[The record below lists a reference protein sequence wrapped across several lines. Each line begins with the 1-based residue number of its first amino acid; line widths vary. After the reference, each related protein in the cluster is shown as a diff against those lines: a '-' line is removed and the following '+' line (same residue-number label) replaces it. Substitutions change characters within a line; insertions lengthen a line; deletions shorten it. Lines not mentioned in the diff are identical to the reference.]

1 MDRFIHT
8 ALNAL
13 GNLRGV
19 QTVSA
24 QNLAN
29 QNVPGFRRDFLAEG
43 KSFTL
48 LDADGG
54 LSPRAFQMDR
64 EEAGFS
70 TLSGRLD
77 KTGEPLDIAIAA
89 EGWFLIQPDTGGPP
103 ALTRRG
109 DLQIGLDGALVNGA
123 GEAILSDAMQPIV
136 LPPHRNLVVDE
147 LGRISIEPLDGA
159 PGERI
164 EAAIIGTTQAAGL
177 RLVKGEDGQI
187 RPANGP
193 MPPPDQTAKVIQG
206 ALEGS
211 NVNPTEELIASIDL
225 QRSFEL
231 NMRIVSTAKEL
242 DEAGSRLMRMPDA

>member
-8 ALNAL
+8 ALNAI

-19 QTVSA
+19 QAVSA

-29 QNVPGFRRDFLAEG
+29 QNVPGFRRDFIAEG
-43 KSFTL
+43 TSFTL
-48 LDADGG
+48 EDDGA

-70 TLSGRLD
+70 TLSGFLD
-77 KTGEPLDIAIAA
+77 KTGEPLDIAISD
-89 EGWFLIQPDTGGPP
+89 EGWFYVQPDSGGPP

-109 DLQIGLDGALVNGA
+109 DLQVGLDGALVNGA
-123 GEAILSDAMQPIV
+123 GEAILSQAMQPII
-136 LPPHRNLVVDE
+136 LPPHRNLVIDE
-147 LGRISIEPLDGA
+147 VGRITIEPLDGA
-159 PGERI
+159 PGERV
-164 EAAIIGTTQAAGL
+164 EAAMIGTTKATGIK
-177 RLVKGEDGQI
+177 LVKGEDGQI
-187 RPANGP
+187 RPITGP
-193 MPPPDQTAKVIQG
+193 LPRPDQTAKVVQG

-211 NVNPTEELIASIDL
+211 NVNPTEELINSIDL

-231 NMRIVSTAKEL
+231 NMRMVTTAKEI

>member
-29 QNVPGFRRDFLAEG
+29 QNVPGFRRDFIAEG
-43 KSFTL
+43 ASFVL
-48 LDADGG
+48 EGG
-54 LSPRAFQMDR
+54 EGSLSPRAFQLDR

-77 KTGEPLDIAIAA
+77 KTGEPLDIAIAE
-89 EGWFLIQPDTGGPP
+89 EGWFYVQPDTGGPP
-103 ALTRRG
+103 ALSRRG
-109 DLQIGLDGALVNGA
+109 DLQVGLDGALVNGA
-123 GEAILSDAMQPIV
+123 GEAILSQGLQPIV
-136 LPPHRNLVVDE
+136 LPPHRNPVIDE
-147 LGRISIEPLDGA
+147 LGRITIEPLDGA

-164 EAAIIGTTQAAGL
+164 EVAMIGTTTAPGIK
-177 RLVKGEDGQI
+177 LVKGEDGQI
-187 RPANGP
+187 RPVTGP
-193 MPPPDQTAKVIQG
+193 LPRPDQTAKVVQG

-231 NMRIVSTAKEL
+231 NMRVVSTAKEI
-242 DEAGSRLMRMPDA
+242 DEAGSRLMRMPE

>member
-29 QNVPGFRRDFLAEG
+29 QNVPGFRRDFIAEG

-48 LDADGG
+48 SDTDGA

-70 TLSGRLD
+70 TLSGFLD
-77 KTGEPLDIAIAA
+77 KTGEALDIAISD
-89 EGWFLIQPDTGGPP
+89 EGWFFVQPDTGGPP
-103 ALTRRG
+103 ALSRRG
-109 DLQIGLDGALVNGA
+109 DLQVGLDGALVNGA
-123 GEAILSDAMQPIV
+123 GEAILSQGMQPIV
-136 LPPHRNLVVDE
+136 LPPHRNLVIDE
-147 LGRISIEPLDGA
+147 VGRISVEPLDGA
-159 PGERI
+159 PGERLDVGM
-164 EAAIIGTTQAAGL
+164 IGTTKATGL
-177 RLVKGEDGQI
+177 KLVKGEDGQI
-187 RPANGP
+187 RPVSGP
-193 MPPPDQTAKVIQG
+193 LPRPDQTAKVVQG
-206 ALEGS
+206 VLEGS
-211 NVNPTEELIASIDL
+211 NVNATEELIASIDL

-231 NMRIVSTAKEL
+231 NMRVVSTAKEI
-242 DEAGSRLMRMPDA
+242 DEAGSRLLRMPEA

>member
-29 QNVPGFRRDFLAEG
+29 QNVPGFRRDFIAEG
-43 KSFTL
+43 AAFVL
-48 LDADGG
+48 EGADGAP
-54 LSPRAFQMDR
+54 SPRAFQMDR

-70 TLSGRLD
+70 DLSGFLD
-77 KTGEPLDIAIAA
+77 KTGEPLDIAIAGA
-89 EGWFLIQPDTGGPP
+89 GYFYIRPDTGGPP
-103 ALTRRG
+103 ALSRRG

-123 GEAILSDAMQPIV
+123 GEAVLSQGLQPIV
-136 LPPHRNLVVDE
+136 LPPHRNIVIDE
-147 LGRISIEPLDGA
+147 LGRITIEPLDGA
-159 PGERI
+159 PGERL
-164 EAAIIGTTQAAGL
+164 EVAMIGTTLAQGL
-177 RLVKGEDGQI
+177 ALAKGEDGQI
-187 RPANGP
+187 RPQTGP
-193 MPPPDQTAKVIQG
+193 LPAPDQAAKVAQG
-206 ALEGS
+206 VLEGS

-231 NMRIVSTAKEL
+231 NMRVISAAKEI
-242 DEAGSRLMRMPDA
+242 DEAGAQLLRAPDA